1 MAPGNTSRTSSQYAD
16 AIGDMT
22 SSAAGYAIAARPEL
36 IELRSTRS
44 VGSTRN
50 SRVSANALTTPSATT
65 LDTPSAT
72 TLDTPLDTPSATP
85 SATPLDAAFASPT
98 SSATLRVVEAAPS
111 RPHRVDP
118 TVSRFRRR
126 GIDSNTVRILLLVTL
141 SFLLLNSPLALLE
154 AVFYTRAVMGVSS
167 REGGVSSREGP
178 PPDHAQAVYSLV
190 FGVCH
195 LLANV
200 NNACNFA
207 LYCLSGKKFRGE
219 LRNLF
224 RLRNKSI

>member
-65 LDTPSAT
+65 LDTP
-72 TLDTPLDTPSATP
+72 LDTP

-98 SSATLRVVEAAPS
+98 SSATLRVVQAAPS

-178 PPDHAQAVYSLV
+178 PPDDAQAVYSLV

-207 LYCLSGKKFRGE
+207 LYCLSGKKFRGD